1 MLEADDES
9 FFFSSSSE
17 DDDDEELELLEDEDE
32 SFFCSS
38 SEDDDE
44 DDELEL
50 LEDVSFFS
58 DSDDDELE
66 LLELLSLD
74 ELSFFAGV
82 FFSEELEL
90 LELLLLLLLLEEE
103 EELLESFFFFSSA
116 SFFPLSELL
125 ELELDEL
132 DDLAAAAAPLETF
145 CAFFLAVPSP
155 SSFSSLFLFLSTKCL
170 HTSISDSFSLSKTRV
185 SPHSSSA
192 VFTFFSCCSAFSAV
206 SVRENKPG
214 KDFRYSCINGSTSAS
229 VGSPAS
235 SSSFFFFFATVLAG
249 VVVVI
254 GVIGGGFFPDE
265 DRVVTMVSASLSLS
279 VSLAC

>member
-1 MLEADDES
+1 L
-9 FFFSSSSE
+9 
-17 DDDDEELELLEDEDE
+17 
-32 SFFCSS
+32 
-38 SEDDDE
+38 
-44 DDELEL
+44 
-50 LEDVSFFS
+50 
-58 DSDDDELE
+58 DDDELE

-90 LELLLLLLLLEEE
+90 LELLLLLLLLLEEEE

-229 VGSPAS
+229 VGSPAA
-235 SSSFFFFFATVLAG
+235 FFAAVLL
-249 VVVVI
+249 VVLVVVI
-254 GVIGGGFFPDE
+254 AEPLLFFSFWVDDDGGGFFPDE
-265 DRVVTMVSASLSLS
+265 DRVVTMVSLLLSLSLS
-279 VSLAC
+279 RVK